1 MHIKLFTEAN
11 RLVIKS
17 VNLTAIEEVARFKPD
32 QLVLRD
38 ENGEDLFA
46 VAVSRD
52 TASSGKLNRWGAE
65 FSAVCDEDGCAKII
79 LEADDPDVLYE
90 KYGAALT
97 HLAALEAQISDAAE
111 QVRDDRRAFA
121 NTMQVI

>member
-17 VNLTAIEEVARFKPD
+17 VRLTAIEEVARFKPD

-52 TASSGKLNRWGAE
+52 ASSGKLNRWGAE
-65 FSAVCDEDGCAKII
+65 FSAVCDEDGCAKIV

-97 HLAALEAQISDAAE
+97 HLAALEAQISDAAA

-121 NTMQVI
+121 NAVQVI